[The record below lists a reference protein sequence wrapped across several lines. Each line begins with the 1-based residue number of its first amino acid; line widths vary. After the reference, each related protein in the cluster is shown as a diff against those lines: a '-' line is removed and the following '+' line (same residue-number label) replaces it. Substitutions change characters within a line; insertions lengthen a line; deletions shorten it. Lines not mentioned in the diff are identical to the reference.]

1 MRKCSD
7 APCRSVLKAI
17 SWRVI
22 ATATTVTIVFFLTR
36 LCGFPFHESLKLSS
50 VAGVADIILKLIL
63 YYLHERVWGLSSLGR
78 KEHPLSS
85 LPVERPLEE
94 NHLNEI
100 RNKLSELG
108 CLGED

>member
-7 APCRSVLKAI
+7 APCRSILKAI

-36 LCGFPFHESLKLSS
+36 LLGLELHVSLKLSG

-78 KEHPLSS
+78 REHPLSS
-85 LPVERPLEE
+85 LPVQRPLEE
-94 NHLNEI
+94 KDLNEI
-100 RNKLSELG
+100 RNKLRELG
-108 CLGED
+108 CISED

>member
-22 ATATTVTIVFFLTR
+22 ATATTVAIVFSLTHR
-36 LCGFPFHESLKLSS
+36 LQLELFERLKLSG

-63 YYLHERVWGLSSLGR
+63 YYFHERVWGLSRLGTR
-78 KEHPLSS
+78 EHPLSS
-85 LPVERPLEE
+85 LPVKGPLQEKD
-94 NHLNEI
+94 LSEI

-108 CLGED
+108 CLGEN